1 MKMMPKD
8 RLKQMMD
15 QQKKASGLT
24 TTGDAVT
31 PADGSKPA
39 TTTSATSASGNAGA
53 NYSQRK
59 VRNFVT
65 QKIRKCFFNS
75 KIIVFELLR
84 FKRGI

>member
-59 VRNFVT
+59 VRNFAT
-65 QKIRKCFFNS
+65 IRKCFFNS
-75 KIIVFELLR
+75 KIILIELLR
-84 FKRGI
+84 YKRGI